1 MNSSYKQ
8 LKRSPTDRVLAGVCG
23 GLGDYLNVDSLFIRL
38 AWVLMVLA
46 GGFGILLYIAWV
58 VIVPVGTTSAPAS
71 PPGRSRSLFGAVL
84 GGGLVLLGVV
94 LLLDE
99 WHIFDVDAIFDWSWK
114 FAGPMLLIIGGA
126 YLIARRRTAIESAT
140 PAPEATETV
149 NAPRNVRDR
158 FQKSRVNR
166 KLFGVCGGLADYF
179 EVDPTLVR
187 LGVAG
192 VTLAAPPFGIIGYLA
207 LAILAPTAQPHA
219 EQPVSAAASS

>member
-1 MNSSYKQ
+1 MNASAKQ
-8 LKRSPTDRVLAGVCG
+8 LKRSPSDRVLAGVCG
-23 GLGDYLNVDSLFIRL
+23 GLGEYLNVDSLFIRL

-58 VIVPVGTTSAPAS
+58 VIVPVGTNSVAGTSPE
-71 PPGRSRSLFGAVL
+71 RSRSLFGAVL

-94 LLLDE
+94 LMLDD

-126 YLIARRRTAIESAT
+126 YLIARRRTAINASSS
-140 PAPEATETV
+140 APEASEPV
-149 NAPRNVRDR
+149 NVPRNAKPR

-207 LAILAPTAQPHA
+207 LAILAPTAEIQPD
-219 EQPVSAAASS
+219 QPASAAAST